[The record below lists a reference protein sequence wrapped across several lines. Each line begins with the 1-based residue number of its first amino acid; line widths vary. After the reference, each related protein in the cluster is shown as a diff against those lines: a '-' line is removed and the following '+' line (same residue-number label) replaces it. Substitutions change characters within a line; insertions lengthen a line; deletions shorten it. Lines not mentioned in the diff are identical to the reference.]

1 MSNFSPYIY
10 EINNLPLV
18 TIKKIE
24 TLFDHFTF
32 LNKPKERNVYKVSL
46 AQLIHYLIDFGIGY
60 NSVCITTLLP
70 ETNGNQE
77 FASTMYVNRHETEST
92 LRPATVVDLKEKLL
106 GAIRTLID
114 ATIQEDRFGA
124 TVVDTI
130 YPKYIFTLDTK
141 LTSSKLKQLTGK
153 DYVEEEDFTNFP
165 FTNSTTSQSKIT
177 NANGLI
183 PADSVL
189 LCPNHN
195 HGGTV
200 NDTMKNAISYSWSI
214 YLKPKGDTVWQN
226 HGGIIYE
233 YGGGFHSE
241 GWDKQISPIWNG
253 DCYSS
258 GNIGEVNVPSFSPSW
273 QFPTGVSCYAN
284 DPVYP
289 TNNTAGG
296 VTIRYPGRRYRLFKL
311 VEA

>member
-70 ETNGNQE
+70 ENNGNQE
-77 FASTMYVNRHETEST
+77 FATTMYVNRHETESP

-106 GAIRTLID
+106 GAIRTLIH

-153 DYVEEEDFTNFP
+153 DYVEEENFTDFP

-177 NANGLI
+177 NANGLV

-200 NDTMKNAISYSWSI
+200 NETMKNAINYSWSI
-214 YLKPKGDTVWQN
+214 YLKPKGDTVWEH
-226 HGGIIYE
+226 HGNIMFIHH
-233 YGGGFHSE
+233 GGFHN
-241 GWDKQISPIWNG
+241 GGRDALSPVWNG
-253 DCYSS
+253 NVSS
-258 GNIGEVNVPSFSPSW
+258 HIGTVTAPSFSPSW

-289 TNNTAGG
+289 TNNTSGG